1 MLPWRRTRRRNVCRD
16 DAVESV
22 DEIWIQRL
30 TTLPV
35 LWEVSS
41 ISELKSCSSGNLQR
55 KRLCWGAI
63 AGPRIVERNQVAKY
77 LWSGED
83 QNASPKKR
91 LSLGYPM
98 KWSGV
103 SFHMRLMRLKLNQN
117 FKKIFSGKLY
127 DKWQFVKKVIINRSN
142 FPFFDWFILR

>member
-1 MLPWRRTRRRNVCRD
+1 
-16 DAVESV
+16 
-22 DEIWIQRL
+22 
-30 TTLPV
+30 
-35 LWEVSS
+35 
-41 ISELKSCSSGNLQR
+41 
-55 KRLCWGAI
+55 
-63 AGPRIVERNQVAKY
+63 
-77 LWSGED
+77 
-83 QNASPKKR
+83 
-91 LSLGYPM
+91 M